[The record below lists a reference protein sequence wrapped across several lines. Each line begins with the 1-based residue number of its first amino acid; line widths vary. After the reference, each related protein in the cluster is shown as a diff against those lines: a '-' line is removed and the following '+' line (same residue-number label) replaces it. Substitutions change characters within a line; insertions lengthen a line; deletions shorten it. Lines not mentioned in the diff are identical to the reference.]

1 MLHQGEPRQVSPV
14 DPGLVIPA
22 IADSFFCLTRL
33 VAVKIL
39 NRDHDRDL
47 KNQAH
52 HIGILKKIAAS
63 RQNPGYFGHNN
74 IVEFYKEIR
83 LDIDRMGYV
92 HEPLSISLAQAVSE
106 GLLPLPMPMGLVART
121 VMGVVSGL
129 KFLHDE
135 MKLVYAGELFRL
147 LLSIWLEHR
156 LITVLDVRAMSTNRA
171 GDAKHSLPSGRL
183 AQRDELET
191 NATTLQLSER
201 RIALG

>member
-1 MLHQGEPRQVSPV
+1 
-14 DPGLVIPA
+14 
-22 IADSFFCLTRL
+22 
-33 VAVKIL
+33 
-39 NRDHDRDL
+39 
-47 KNQAH
+47 
-52 HIGILKKIAAS
+52 
-63 RQNPGYFGHNN
+63 
-74 IVEFYKEIR
+74 
-83 LDIDRMGYV
+83 
-92 HEPLSISLAQAVSE
+92 
-106 GLLPLPMPMGLVART
+106 MGLVART